1 MLPHNLRE
9 CTSCL
14 HSTIIVHAHMQG
26 PNLHQVCIF
35 IVLMNKTNLTVKI
48 IANMGSAFIFLLVST
63 ITVFKMSC
71 KKLLTSWY
79 SVICIFICLLSMSRS
94 TLLVTLSKGM
104 NYSCGWYPGL
114 EAIIMYSLHVPVI
127 TTDEESSLSC
137 QNLGSIFW
145 SKLWWMNTPSSDS
158 PPPCNASQH
167 WTCQWLTPSIFFSTA
182 WTVELW
188 TLEFQ
193 NCLYAFLWEFVNG
206 LTHKLGFGEKGC

>member
-1 MLPHNLRE
+1 MYLLSAQYHH
-9 CTSCL
+9 CTC
-14 HSTIIVHAHMQG
+14 TYAW

-48 IANMGSAFIFLLVST
+48 IANMGSAFIFLRVST

-94 TLLVTLSKGM
+94 TLLETLSKGM

-114 EAIIMYSLHVPVI
+114 EAIIMYSLHAPVI

-145 SKLWWMNTPSSDS
+145 SRSKLWWMNTPSSDS
-158 PPPCNASQH
+158 PPP
-167 WTCQWLTPSIFFSTA
+167 
-182 WTVELW
+182 
-188 TLEFQ
+188 
-193 NCLYAFLWEFVNG
+193 FLWEFVNG